1 MAAAPQLNLV
11 TSGPSLNWTLNQIL
25 ECVDAYVDTLD
36 MIESDA
42 ERIQAEAE
50 LDTYLAQLA
59 RKVDNTVEFL
69 DFLEA
74 RQTTRKLQ
82 VVRLEKANK
91 RDTLIVERIEAS
103 IQRTIE
109 TSGRDRLEG
118 SHYTL
123 RLRKCPPSVDVLN
136 MEQVPEEYRRYK
148 VTVEADKTKA
158 KPALK
163 DGESIDGL
171 KYVTDKKRVERA

>member
-1 MAAAPQLNLV
+1 MAAAPVLV
-11 TSGPSLNWTLNQIL
+11 QHSGPSLNWTLNQIL
-25 ECVDAYVDTLD
+25 EMVDAYIDTLD

-42 ERIQAEAE
+42 ERAQAEAE
-50 LDTYLAQLA
+50 LDAYLLQLA

-91 RDTLIVERIEAS
+91 RDAAIIERIEGS
-103 IQRTIE
+103 IQRAIE

-123 RLRKCPPSVDVLN
+123 RLRKCPASVDVKDQSL
-136 MEQVPEEYRRYK
+136 VPEQYIRRK
-148 VTVEADKTKA
+148 VEESVNKDEAKRDLKA
-158 KPALK
+158 
-163 DGESIDGL
+163 GEIIPGL
-171 KYVTDKKRVERA
+171 TLVLDRKSVVRA